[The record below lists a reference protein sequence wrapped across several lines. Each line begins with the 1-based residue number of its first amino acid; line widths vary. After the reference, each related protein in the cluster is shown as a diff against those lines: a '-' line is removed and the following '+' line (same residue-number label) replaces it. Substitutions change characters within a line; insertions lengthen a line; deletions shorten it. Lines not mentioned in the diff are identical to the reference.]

1 MSVAKDCPRASL
13 RPDASADAEMRLT
26 YNPVVPMFGLLK
38 WIRLLLWPARGC
50 PRDASPSVAGVAGV
64 PLGHGA
70 RLLLLPGPA
79 RLVLIGRDV
88 ETAEGKVQG

>member
-1 MSVAKDCPRASL
+1 MAST
-13 RPDASADAEMRLT
+13 S
-26 YNPVVPMFGLLK
+26 G
-38 WIRLLLWPARGC
+38 RLLG
-50 PRDASPSVAGVAGV
+50 SEGVAGV